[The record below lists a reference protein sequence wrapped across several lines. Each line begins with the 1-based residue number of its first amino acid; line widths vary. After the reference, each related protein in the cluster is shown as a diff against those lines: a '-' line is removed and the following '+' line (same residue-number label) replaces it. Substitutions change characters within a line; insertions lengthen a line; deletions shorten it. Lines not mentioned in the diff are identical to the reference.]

1 MGNRMS
7 DGHKRVSVLQA
18 GVAVRPEKPA
28 GLRRRMGPSALLLAS
43 LLACAACSSE
53 ADRLD
58 AEAQRLCA
66 IDGGIKVYET
76 VTLPASEFS
85 NVGQPLARYAQQ
97 AKSPEDRL
105 GPDYRYAWERTI
117 LFGVGAKLEAG
128 EGTLVRNH
136 VAITRRADGRLLGE
150 SVSYARGGGDGFTF
164 GFQPSGNHCPSPRID
179 LISSVF
185 IKGD

>member
-1 MGNRMS
+1 MGYRMS
-7 DGHKRVSVLQA
+7 DGRKRAA
-18 GVAVRPEKPA
+18 GAA
-28 GLRRRMGPSALLLAS
+28 LIALLALANGG
-43 LLACAACSSE
+43 CE
-53 ADRLD
+53 RWRLD
-58 AEAQRLCA
+58 QQMEALCKK
-66 IDGGIKVYET
+66 DGGIKVYET

-85 NVGQPLARYAQQ
+85 KVGQPLARYAQQ

-105 GPDYRYAWERTI
+105 GPDYRYVWQRTV

-136 VAITRRADGRLLGE
+136 ISITRRADGRLLGE

-179 LISSVF
+179 LVSSVF
-185 IKGD
+185 VKGD